1 MKLFR
6 SCPFLRLFA
15 LLPVLFLFSG
25 GQPEIPMVSIETRL
39 GRLLVRLSRK
49 TPKHTEAFLRLAR
62 AGYWDSLSFNRIVP
76 GFVIQGGCPDT
87 PEGFAGSPHLL
98 DPEFHDSLRHAYGA
112 FGAGRD
118 DNPRMQSAICQFYIV
133 QAQNGVARLDGKY
146 TIFGQVVKGMEVAE
160 AIAALPRLK
169 NEQPAGEPVSVR
181 IRPFSCHP
189 GRFGKEG
196 IRVLRPD
203 F

>member
-1 MKLFR
+1 MILFR
-6 SCPFLRLFA
+6 LRFAA
-15 LLPVLFLFSG
+15 LLPALLFFSG
-25 GQPEIPMVSIETRL
+25 GQPEISMVSVETRL

-49 TPKHTEAFLRLAR
+49 TPGHTQAFLRLAR

-76 GFVIQGGCPDT
+76 GFVVQGGCPDT

-98 DPEFHDSLRHAYGA
+98 DPEFHDSLRHVYGA

-133 QAQNGVARLDGKY
+133 QAPKGVARLDGKY
-146 TIFGQVVKGMEVAE
+146 TVFGQVVKGMEVAE
-160 AIAALPRLK
+160 AMAALPRLK
-169 NEQPAGEPVSVR
+169 SDQPAGEPVTVR
-181 IRPFSCHP
+181 IRPFFCHP
-189 GRFGKEG
+189 RRFRKEG
-196 IRVLRPD
+196 IRVLSPD